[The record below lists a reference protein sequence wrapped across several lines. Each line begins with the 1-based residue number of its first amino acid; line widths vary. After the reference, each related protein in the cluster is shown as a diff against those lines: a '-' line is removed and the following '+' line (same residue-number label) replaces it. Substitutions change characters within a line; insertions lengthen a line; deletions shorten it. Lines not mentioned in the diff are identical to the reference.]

1 MVRGLERFKA
11 HFAAYNDCYVLIG
24 GTACSILMEEAE
36 LDFRA
41 TKDLDIVLC
50 VEALDADFVGAFWD
64 FISAGKYQ
72 IKQKSTGEKHFFRFM
87 KPQDFSFPEV
97 LELFARKPELLTIGD
112 GSRFTP
118 IPVDEDVSSLSA
130 ILLNEDYYQF
140 IKVGMVEV
148 AGLPI
153 VPVEYLIPLKAIAW
167 LDLSKRK
174 AEGGKVDSVD
184 IKKHKN
190 DIFRLYP
197 LLTPSTTIELPTS
210 IREDMQRFMDTIA
223 DEPPV
228 ETRQWKIKATTD
240 EILDVLKKMYS
251 LT

>member
-50 VEALDADFVGAFWD
+50 VEALDADFVGAFWE
-64 FISAGKYQ
+64 FIRAGKYQ
-72 IKQKSTGEKHFFRFM
+72 VQQKSSGEKQFFRFM
-87 KPQDFSFPEV
+87 KPEDSSFPEM
-97 LELFARKPELLTIGD
+97 LELFARKPELLTIGE
-112 GSRFTP
+112 GSQLTP
-118 IPVDEDVSSLSA
+118 IPIDEDVSSLSA
-130 ILLNEDYYQF
+130 ILLNDDYYQF
-140 IKVGMVEV
+140 IKVGMIEV

-210 IREDMQRFMDTIA
+210 IRKDMQRFMDTIA
-223 DEPPV
+223 GEPPV
-228 ETRQWKIKATTD
+228 ETKKLNIRATATD
-240 EILDVLKKMYS
+240 ILDALKKIYS
-251 LT
+251 LA